1 MWEASREALNA
12 FQFSDN
18 EEDLILRK
26 AFGQLH
32 SLYWEEERVKD
43 VPELEHVNKTLDYL
57 RSLGLSDEDLCKVLK
72 KFPEV
77 LGCHLDEELKNN
89 IQLLEKEW
97 GIKGKSLW
105 SLLLR
110 NSKVLG

>member
-18 EEDLILRK
+18 EEDLILGK

-32 SLYWEEERVKD
+32 SRAC
-43 VPELEHVNKTLDYL
+43 
-57 RSLGLSDEDLCKVLK
+57 LSHEVLCKVLK

-77 LGCHLDEELKNN
+77 LGCHLDEELKSN
-89 IQLLEKEW
+89 IQLQEKEW
-97 GIKGKSLW
+97 GIKGQSLR
-105 SLLLR
+105 SLLLC
-110 NSKVLG
+110 NPKVLG